1 MIAALLLI
9 LAAVLY
15 RVGIAVFAPYAAGG
29 EFWMNFCPLAAIALC
44 GAAWLPKTREGRV
57 QYAWLAVPF
66 LALFASDLLLNR
78 HYGASLVSA
87 EMIVRYLGFAGVAG
101 IGLAIRKNPTFV
113 RLMAG
118 SVAGSVLFYLLTNT
132 ASWLGNPSYAQSGA
146 GWIQA
151 MTVGIPGFPPTWLFF
166 RNTLAGDVLFTA
178 LYAGCMALSAR
189 GARKAIGAAENA
201 VLNTQEA
208 ASQRV

>member
-15 RVGIAVFAPYAAGG
+15 RVGIAVFAPYASGG

-44 GAAWLPKTREGRV
+44 GAAWLPKTREGKV

-66 LALFASDLLLNR
+66 LALFASDLFLNR

-87 EMIVRYLGFAGVAG
+87 EMIVRYVGFVGVAS
-101 IGLAIRKNPTFV
+101 IGLAIRRNPTLT
-113 RLMAG
+113 RLMVG
-118 SVAGSVLFYLLTNT
+118 SVGGSVLFYLLTNT
-132 ASWLGNPSYAQSGA
+132 ASWLGNPAYAQSGA

-151 MTVGIPGFPPTWLFF
+151 MTVGVPGFPPTLLFF
-166 RNTLAGDVLFTA
+166 RNTLAGDMLFTA
-178 LYAGCMALSAR
+178 LFAGCMALTAR
-189 GARKAIGAAENA
+189 SARKAVGAAESA
-201 VLNTQEA
+201 DLSAPEA
-208 ASQRV
+208 ARQRV